1 MKKNI
6 ISLFDGMSCGQLALQ
21 KYMSKE
27 DYNYFASEINKGSIN
42 VTKFNFPNTNHIGDV
57 REVNVNTLSDVF
69 LVMGGSPCTDFSIA
83 GSRKGMVTTEDL
95 EITTLEQYLHYK
107 NLGYQFHGE
116 SYLFWEFVRIVK
128 QSKCKY
134 FFLENV
140 LMKGKNKKWELLISK
155 ELGVQP
161 IYVNSGIYTG
171 QNRERLY
178 WTNIPGVVQPTG
190 EFKHCSEVIPNAI
203 GGWGSRGKNKNPD
216 GTWNKSQTTRKDGL
230 VNCLTKSSGCR
241 FATLTDGT
249 RYRLTIEDCE
259 QFQGVPIGYT
269 KVLGVTME
277 DRYHMLGNGWTIPV
291 IEHFFSFI
299 PELKE
304 NLVISK

>member
-21 KYMSKE
+21 KYLSKE

-57 REVNVNTLSDVF
+57 RNVKVSHLHEVF

-83 GSRKGMVTTEDL
+83 GNRKGMVTTEDL
-95 EITTLEQYLHYK
+95 EITTLKQYLHYK
-107 NLGYQFHGE
+107 KLGYEFHGE

-128 QSKCKY
+128 QSKTKY

-140 LMKGKNKKWELLISK
+140 LMKGRNKKWEQLISK

-161 IYVNSGIYTG
+161 IYVNSGIFTG

-190 EFKHCSEVIPNAI
+190 EFKHCSEVIPDAV
-203 GGWGSRGKNKNPD
+203 GGWGKRSTFKNPN
-216 GTWNKSQTTRKDGL
+216 GTWNRTETTRKDGL
-230 VNCLTKSSGCR
+230 INCLTKSSSCR
-241 FATLTDGT
+241 FVTLTDGT
-249 RYRLTIEDCE
+249 HRRLTIEECE
-259 QFQGVPIGYT
+259 QFQGVPKGYT
-269 KVLGVTME
+269 KVIGVTME

-291 IEHFFSFI
+291 IEHFFGFI

-304 NLVISK
+304 NLVITK